1 MRTHQWQKSSYSAQG
16 NACLYV
22 SAPDNATIR
31 LRESDEPDTI
41 LTTTPTALAALIR
54 SAKAGRLDHLG
65 APCGTLPAGAFSGAR
80 RNRIAASRRCTA
92 GHRLPPSPT

>member
-1 MRTHQWQKSSYSAQG
+1 MRTQRWRKSSYSSEG

-41 LTTTPTALAALIR
+41 LTTNPTALNALIR
-54 SAKAGRLDHLG
+54 NAKAGRLDHLG
-65 APCGTLPAGAFSGAR
+65 AA
-80 RNRIAASRRCTA
+80 
-92 GHRLPPSPT
+92 

>member
-1 MRTHQWQKSSYSAQG
+1 MPTHCWRKSTYSSQG
-16 NACLYV
+16 ANCLYV

-41 LTTTPTALAALIR
+41 LTTTPTALAALIH

-65 APCGTLPAGAFSGAR
+65 EG
-80 RNRIAASRRCTA
+80 
-92 GHRLPPSPT
+92 

>member
-1 MRTHQWQKSSYSAQG
+1 MNELSARDWQKSSFSGEG

-22 SAPDNATIR
+22 SAPDHATIR

-41 LTTTPTALAALIR
+41 LTTTPTALDALIR

-65 APCGTLPAGAFSGAR
+65 
-80 RNRIAASRRCTA
+80 TA
-92 GHRLPPSPT
+92 

>member
-1 MRTHQWQKSSYSAQG
+1 MSTRDWQKSSYSAQG

-22 SAPDNATIR
+22 SAPDSATIR

-65 APCGTLPAGAFSGAR
+65 KA
-80 RNRIAASRRCTA
+80 
-92 GHRLPPSPT
+92 